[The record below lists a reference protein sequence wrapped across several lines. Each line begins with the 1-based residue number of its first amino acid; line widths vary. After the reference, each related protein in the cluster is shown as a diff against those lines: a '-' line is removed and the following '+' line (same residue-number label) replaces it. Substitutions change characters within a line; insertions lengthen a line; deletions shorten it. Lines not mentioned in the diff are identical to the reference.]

1 MLLAVTSINYLDR
14 LLLSVLA
21 PVLRDYFHFTDN
33 LYGNISGAFQIA
45 YAIGFLVLGKMID
58 RFGTKKGLALA
69 ATVWSVA
76 SAMHAVVTGA
86 AQFGGWRVVLGFS
99 EAANFPACT
108 KAVSE
113 WFPPEERALATG
125 VFNAGTNLASVIGPP
140 MFVAL
145 TAAFG
150 WRACFM
156 GVSLLGF
163 VWVAAWTRY
172 YRTPVTRA
180 TGTVSGLGF
189 KQALRYRQTWGHLL
203 AKTLVDPSWFF
214 LLFWLPLYFRDVRK
228 MEMTQIGWALPFIY
242 FMGGAGSVT
251 AGWLSGLLLRLGST
265 TRTARLGTQLL
276 CAIAVPAAIFGATG
290 GSITRSVVMF
300 SIAAAAHQAFSS
312 IAYTLPGDV
321 FPASAIGTILGIGGF
336 AGAMSSVVF
345 SAVLPGYLIP
355 IFGYGSL
362 LFTLSFGYVAA
373 VLVAAWLFGD
383 FGRVE
388 LNIEAA
394 PVAAPAHYI

>member
-1 MLLAVTSINYLDR
+1 
-14 LLLSVLA
+14 
-21 PVLRDYFHFTDN
+21 
-33 LYGNISGAFQIA
+33 
-45 YAIGFLVLGKMID
+45 
-58 RFGTKKGLALA
+58 
-69 ATVWSVA
+69 
-76 SAMHAVVTGA
+76 
-86 AQFGGWRVVLGFS
+86 
-99 EAANFPACT
+99 
-108 KAVSE
+108 
-113 WFPPEERALATG
+113 
-125 VFNAGTNLASVIGPP
+125 
-140 MFVAL
+140 
-145 TAAFG
+145 
-150 WRACFM
+150 
-156 GVSLLGF
+156 
-163 VWVAAWTRY
+163 
-172 YRTPVTRA
+172 
-180 TGTVSGLGF
+180 
-189 KQALRYRQTWGHLL
+189 
-203 AKTLVDPSWFF
+203 
-214 LLFWLPLYFRDVRK
+214 
-228 MEMTQIGWALPFIY
+228 
-242 FMGGAGSVT
+242 MGGAGSVT